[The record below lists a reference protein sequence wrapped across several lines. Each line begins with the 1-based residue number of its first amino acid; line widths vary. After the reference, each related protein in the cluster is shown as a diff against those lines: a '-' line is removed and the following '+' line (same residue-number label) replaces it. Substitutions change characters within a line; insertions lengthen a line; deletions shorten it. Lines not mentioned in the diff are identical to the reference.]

1 MPMKPLAGL
10 FLALACLLARGHLL
24 IEDLPG
30 VGKST
35 LAEALAGMA
44 FVQLV
49 SPGAPVV
56 LGSFALKRGRS
67 LKARWLCFIAALCVY
82 AFMLSVARSHQPLGW
97 FY

>member
-1 MPMKPLAGL
+1 MLAT
-10 FLALACLLARGHLL
+10 LLPSGVFATGWLTVKLVLL
-24 IEDLPG
+24 
-30 VGKST
+30 V
-35 LAEALAGMA
+35 
-44 FVQLV
+44 VY
-49 SPGAPVV
+49 VV